1 MNEWEDGWENE
12 WTMLLLL
19 LIIAFSA
26 IVSDVD
32 VDDDDSVHIVD
43 DGGDVDKKMMRGG
56 MQ

>member
-1 MNEWEDGWENE
+1 
-12 WTMLLLL
+12 MLLLL